1 MEKPKILVIDDDPDF
16 VEGIRIALE
25 ANDYEAYI
33 AENGTEGLKLI
44 KKIRP
49 DLIILDVMMDTLTE
63 GFHVSYQLRGRDPQS
78 EYTAYSNIPIL
89 MLTAISRKM
98 RIQFSLQADED
109 YLPVDEF
116 VEKPF
121 RLEALLEKVKKLL
134 QRKNETPH

>member
-1 MEKPKILVIDDDPDF
+1 MEKPKILIIDDDPDF

-25 ANDYEAYI
+25 ANNYEAYI

-44 KKIRP
+44 KKIHP

-63 GFHVSYQLRGRDPQS
+63 GFQVSYQLRSQDPQS
-78 EYTAYSNIPIL
+78 EYAAHSNIPIL
-89 MLTAISRKM
+89 MLTAVSQKM
-98 RIQFSLQADED
+98 HMKFSLQADED

-121 RLEALLEKVKKLL
+121 RLEVLLEKIKKLI
-134 QRKNETPH
+134 QKN